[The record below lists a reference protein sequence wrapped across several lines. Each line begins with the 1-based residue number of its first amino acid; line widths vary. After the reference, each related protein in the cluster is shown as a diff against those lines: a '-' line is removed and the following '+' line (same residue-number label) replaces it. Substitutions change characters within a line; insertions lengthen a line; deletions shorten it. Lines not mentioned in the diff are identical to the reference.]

1 VHHASTSAN
10 PHLPPDEIAY
20 LRSTLRPEIA
30 SQELDAL
37 FVDTGGAT
45 IFALHTLLIDGEP
58 HSDDGFVCDCVGL
71 AIDSNSGKGGPD
83 RDGCAAV
90 IFALT
95 LPALMQ
101 GLVTGARVVIVDWD
115 TRSLAQGGVAP
126 WLTHVGIPWLA
137 ARGGRSLQ
145 HGGDPDHGGRRC

>member
-1 VHHASTSAN
+1 MPAALDYKGKIVLASSPNGLEGAFWEAANMPERGYVVYHAPTRAN

-20 LRSTLRPEIA
+20 LRSTPRPEIA

-45 IFALHTLLIDGEP
+45 IFSLASLLIGGESHP
-58 HSDDGFVCDCVGL
+58 DDFQCDYLGL

-90 IFALT
+90 IFAVT
-95 LPALMQ
+95 VPNIAQ
-101 GLVTGARVVIVDWD
+101 GSLAGARVVIVDWE
-115 TRSLAQGGVAP
+115 
-126 WLTHVGIPWLA
+126 I
-137 ARGGRSLQ
+137 
-145 HGGDPDHGGRRC
+145 